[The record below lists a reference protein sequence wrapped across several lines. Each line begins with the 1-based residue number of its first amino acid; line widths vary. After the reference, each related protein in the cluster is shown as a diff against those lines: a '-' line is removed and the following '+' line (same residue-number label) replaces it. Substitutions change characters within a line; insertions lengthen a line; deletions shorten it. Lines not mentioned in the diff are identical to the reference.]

1 MDHETKIITKKQ
13 IIINYKVQYPINQV
27 LQNEIREKNID
38 LKKRKKENN
47 LVETERQNKTRTFRA
62 KFLE

>member
-13 IIINYKVQYPINQV
+13 IIINYKVQYSINQV